1 MRTEQGNKLTMRTHT
16 REHARGSTQA
26 GRAVALLA
34 DAMAFVIALWI
45 LLYLLDANQGNGLV
59 DFIHDAATWL
69 AGWSYDLFTFD
80 REWVQVVIGY
90 GVAAVAYLVIGHAVA
105 GRLYRR

>member
-1 MRTEQGNKLTMRTHT
+1 MPTHT
-16 REHARGSTQA
+16 RVHTRGSSQA
-26 GRAVALLA
+26 GRGVAIVA
-34 DAMAFVIALWI
+34 DVMAFVIGLWI
-45 LLYLLDANQGNGLV
+45 LLYLLDANQGNALV

-80 REWVQVVIGY
+80 REWIQVVVGY
-90 GVAAVAYLVIGHAVA
+90 GIAAVAYLVIGHAIA

>member
-1 MRTEQGNKLTMRTHT
+1 MRTHT